1 MQQNRYNS
9 YDDTKK
15 MLNTLR
21 NLKNR
26 YETQNKLYEQSNQD
40 SDIDKEET
48 NIQSDKNDVSVV
60 NDVDVN
66 INTTNDEDLELDDE
80 AKTAIS
86 QTIDNFKSQVSQ
98 IVSFEPGFTILDNQI
113 RLDGSLTDFDLGFV
127 LIVGEEMGLYL
138 NAEMLKFD
146 KDVLMVLEKLNT
158 FFDSYKTS
166 MENILNKRNNNI

>member
-1 MQQNRYNS
+1 MQQNRYNA

-26 YETQNKLYEQSNQD
+26 YETQNKLYEQSDQD

-80 AKTAIS
+80 TKAAIS

-98 IVSFEPGFTILDNQI
+98 IVSFEPGFTVLDNQI

-127 LIVGEEMGLYL
+127 LIAGEETGLYL